1 VYSDDEELSALQ
13 AVATSAAA
21 AATDE
26 DERNDAVVASMRI
39 ALPLERARRIIQFNT
54 TMFRMVTVRE
64 ESRGVEGRIEKA
76 GTLFFSVGYKT
87 HDSYYYLVS
96 AIHIFIRSLYTRAWI

>member
-1 VYSDDEELSALQ
+1 VSVYSDDEELSALQ

-39 ALPLERARRIIQFNT
+39 ALPLERASRIIQFNT
-54 TMFRMVTVRE
+54 TMFRMVTVRK
-64 ESRGVEGRIEKA
+64 RVEGWRGELRRREHCFSRL
-76 GTLFFSVGYKT
+76 GTRPMIVT
-87 HDSYYYLVS
+87 
-96 AIHIFIRSLYTRAWI
+96 IT